1 MPLIKAEEWTEDD
14 KLLLLEGWARDGLT
28 DKQIAEE
35 KIGITERTFSSWKV
49 RFPVILSALKKGKAP
64 VDYEIENALYKAA
77 KGYTVTLRKPI
88 KVRIEKQKQG
98 EGKIVEERIEYTDE
112 EVHIPPNV
120 TAQIYWLKNR
130 RPKHWRDRPEVIDTT
145 ALDKLDEILKGIEK
159 DANDNSEQ

>member
-1 MPLIKAEEWTEDD
+1 MARKGLVNDWKTPEG
-14 KLLLLEGWARDGLT
+14 LLMLQGWARDGLS
-28 DKQIAEE
+28 DFQIA
-35 KIGITERTFSSWKV
+35 KNIGIHVATLYDWKNKYV
-49 RFPVILSALKKGKAP
+49 EIDEAIKKGKAP

-77 KGYTVTLRKPI
+77 KGYTVTLRKPV

-98 EGKIVEERIEYTDE
+98 EGKIVEEHIEYTDE

-130 RPKHWRDRPEVIDTT
+130 RTKHWRDRPEVIDTT
-145 ALDKLDEILKGIEK
+145 ALEKLDEILKGIEK